1 MSKSNQTKRWLV
13 PIVAGLAALVIMS
26 LVFAIKDITPFGNHN
41 LLFSDLGGQ
50 YLSFFTAYRHA
61 LLTHSFQLYSFSQSL
76 GGNALPTIAYYLL
89 SPFNLL
95 ILLFPA
101 ANIPT
106 GLNVIIL
113 VKIMAIAITMTSF
126 LQTHFQ
132 TRRWSIA
139 IFGVAFSLSGFVA
152 LNYFTIMWLDAL
164 IWLPLVIKGLERLVK
179 TGHRGPFFWWLW
191 VSIVTDYYLGYMT
204 CLFVVYYFITQLI
217 TMKQPGTS
225 FWQTVKAQHRL
236 IISVVTT
243 AVLSGLS
250 TLFVLIPTGLG
261 MLQTAKSSVQ
271 LSYYLPFPQFGL
283 GIFSQLGLGAN
294 NYTTRLSHAPT
305 IFSSTLVILLVLVY
319 FVHPKI
325 SRQHKWHNGGLLVAL
340 LLTMEINTLNT
351 IWHMFQRPAGFP
363 YREAFFVSFV
373 LVMIACE
380 AWLAQPEKINRR
392 WQWLL
397 PTILGAAL
405 TLGWLSR
412 HWSSAPL
419 ATSTWLLSLGFVLV
433 TASILFITNRRLR
446 VMLLAGTVATEL
458 TANGVL
464 NMQYSP
470 LGNQATFVKAY
481 KVEYRQM
488 HSVNDP
494 DGQLYRVE
502 NDNTLINQA
511 YNYNTKYRNYN
522 DPMLFN
528 FHDITYYSSTFDNQ
542 TRVMLR
548 SLGLFSKNVRR
559 VSSEGLNPVSALLL
573 DIKYDVTLS
582 QNGQSTTETLSQNGL
597 GFTATDAF
605 ANLNLHPSSAITNQE
620 NILQSLIPSNSP
632 YFAKPTVLSDQVKV
646 DPKATTYHDLHTV
659 KLRVNTSGDL
669 YYDDTAGQTKY
680 STMRVNGKLIP
691 SKFNA
696 DGDVTLRDLGSFKK
710 GTVVTLTVKRTS
722 KTLGSKVHLGSLDA
736 TKFIRLTHSL
746 KKESFTPTYHV
757 TGTQTVV
764 SGTVNNKSNQ
774 HWLYVAIPADS
785 GWQASVNGQSVTTKT
800 VLGGMLA
807 VPITAGQNQVKLVY
821 HVPGFRAGLAISAAS
836 LLIFGAVVYFRR
848 QKN

>member
-13 PIVAGLAALVIMS
+13 PIVASIAAIVIMS
-26 LVFAIKDITPFGNHN
+26 LVFTIKGVTPFGNHN

-101 ANIPT
+101 ASIPT
-106 GLNVIIL
+106 GLNLIIL
-113 VKIMAIAITMTSF
+113 LKIGAIALTMTSF
-126 LQTHFQ
+126 LQSHFQ
-132 TRRWSIA
+132 TRRRSVA
-139 IFGVAFSLSGFVA
+139 VFGVAFSLSGFVA

-164 IWLPLVIKGLERLVK
+164 IWLPLVIQGLEHLVK

-204 CLFVVYYFITQLI
+204 CLFVVYYFITQLVA
-217 TMKQPGTS
+217 MKQPGKS
-225 FWQTVKAQHRL
+225 FWQTVKDQQALVLRV
-236 IISVVTT
+236 ITT

-261 MLQTAKSSVQ
+261 MLQTAKSTVQ

-283 GIFSQLGLGAN
+283 SALSQLGLGAN
-294 NYTTRLSHAPT
+294 NYTTRLSHDPT

-325 SRQHKWHNGGLLVAL
+325 SRQHKWHMGGLLAAL

-380 AWLAQPEKINRR
+380 AWLAQPEKISHR
-392 WQWLL
+392 WQWAL
-397 PTILGAAL
+397 PMGLGVAL
-405 TLGWLSR
+405 TLGWLAR
-412 HWSSAPL
+412 LKTTAPL
-419 ATSTWLLSLGFVLV
+419 ATSTWLLTLAFVAV
-433 TASILFITNRRLR
+433 TAVSLFVTSRRLR
-446 VMLLAGTVATEL
+446 VLLLAGTVATEL

-464 NMQYSP
+464 TMQHSP

-481 KVEYRQM
+481 NAEYQQM

-542 TRVMLR
+542 TRLMLK

-605 ANLNLHPSSAITNQE
+605 TKLKLSATSAIVNQE
-620 NILQSLIPSNSP
+620 NILQSLLPSNAP
-632 YFAKPTVLSDQVKV
+632 YFAKTTVLSDHVTV

-659 KLRVNTSGDL
+659 KLRVNSTGDL
-669 YYDDTAGQTKY
+669 YYDDTAGRTKY
-680 STMRVNGKLIP
+680 TTMRVNGKLVP
-691 SKFNA
+691 TKFNA
-696 DGDVTLRDLGSFKK
+696 DGDVTLRDLGSFNK
-710 GTVVTLTVKRTS
+710 GSIVTLTVKRTS
-722 KTLGSKVHLGSLDA
+722 KTLGAHVHLASLDQA
-736 TKFIRLTHSL
+736 KFIQLTQNL
-746 KKESFTPTYHV
+746 QKESFKPTYHV

-764 SGTVNNKSNQ
+764 SGTVNNRSNQ
-774 HWLYVAIPADS
+774 HWLYVAIPAGN
-785 GWQASVNGQSVTTKT
+785 GWHASVNGQSVTMKT

-807 VPITAGQNQVKLVY
+807 VPITAGKNQVKLVY
-821 HVPGFRAGLAISAAS
+821 HVPGFRAGIAISAAS
-836 LLIFGAVVYFRR
+836 LLIFGAVVYYRR
-848 QKN
+848 KKD

>member
-13 PIVAGLAALVIMS
+13 SIAAGITSLLIMS
-26 LVFAIKDITPFGNHN
+26 LVFTIKGVTPFGNHN

-106 GLNVIIL
+106 GLTVIIL
-113 VKIMAIAITMTSF
+113 IKIGIIAFTMTLF
-126 LQTHFQ
+126 LQNHFQ
-132 TRRWSIA
+132 TEHWSIA
-139 IFGVAFSLSGFVA
+139 LFGVAFSLSGFVA

-164 IWLPLVIKGLERLVK
+164 IWLPLVIQGLEHLVK
-179 TGHRGPFFWWLW
+179 TGRRGPFFWWLW

-204 CLFVVYYFITQLI
+204 CLFVVYYFITQLV
-217 TMKQPGTS
+217 TMKQPGSS
-225 FWQTVKAQHRL
+225 FWQTVKKQRAL
-236 IISVVTT
+236 IGRVVTT
-243 AVLSGLS
+243 AILSGLS
-250 TLFVLIPTGLG
+250 TLFILIPTGLG
-261 MLQTAKSSVQ
+261 MLQTAKSAVK
-271 LSYYLPFPQFGL
+271 LSYYLPVPQFGL
-283 GIFSQLGLGAN
+283 SAFSQLGLGAN
-294 NYTTRLSHAPT
+294 NYVTRLYHDPT
-305 IFSSTLVILLVLVY
+305 VFSSTLVILLVLVY
-319 FVHPKI
+319 FVHPQI
-325 SRQHKWHNGGLLVAL
+325 SRQQKWHNGGLLVAL
-340 LLTMEINTLNT
+340 LLSMEINTLNT

-380 AWLAQPEKINRR
+380 AWLARPEKIGHR
-392 WQWLL
+392 WQWGL
-397 PTILGAAL
+397 PLILGAVL
-405 TLGWLSR
+405 TLGWFAR
-412 HWSSAPL
+412 RGTSSPL
-419 ATSTWLLSLGFVLV
+419 AMSTWLLSLGLVAV
-433 TASILFITNRRLR
+433 TAAVLFITNQRLR
-446 VMLLAGTVATEL
+446 VLLLAGTVATEL

-464 NMQYSP
+464 SMQHSP

-481 KVEYRQM
+481 QVEYRQM
-488 HSVNDP
+488 HAVNDP

-511 YNYNTKYRNYN
+511 YNYNTEYRNYN

-542 TRVMLR
+542 TRLMLK

-582 QNGQSTTETLSQNGL
+582 QNGQSTTKTMSRNGL
-597 GFTATDAF
+597 GFTVTDAF
-605 ANLNLHPSSAITNQE
+605 AQLKLHANSAIDNQE
-620 NILQSLIPSNSP
+620 NILQSLLPSNTP
-632 YFAKPTVLSDQVKV
+632 YFAKATILSDQVTT
-646 DPKATTYHDLHTV
+646 DPKATTFHERHTI
-659 KLRVNTSGDL
+659 KLRLNNTGDL
-669 YYDDTAGQTKY
+669 YYDDAAGQTKY
-680 STMRVNGKLIP
+680 STMRVNGKLVP

-696 DGDVTLRDLGSFKK
+696 DGDLTLRDLGAFNK
-710 GTVVTLTVKRTS
+710 GDIVTLTVKRTR
-722 KTLGSKVHLGSLDA
+722 KTLGTHVHLAGLDVN
-736 TKFIRLTHSL
+736 KFIALTESL
-746 KKESFTPTYHV
+746 KKESFKATYHV

-764 SGTVNNKSNQ
+764 TGNVNNRSNQ
-774 HWLYVAIPADS
+774 HWLYVTIPADR
-785 GWQASVNGQSVTTKT
+785 GWQVSVNGQTVETKT

-821 HVPGFRAGLAISAAS
+821 HVPGFRAGIAAS
-836 LLIFGAVVYFRR
+836 MISLLTFGTLVYFRR
-848 QKN
+848 KQA